1 MTYEESRER
10 LDEIRRR
17 DEVLFRM
24 GISHL
29 MDVGIRNLD
38 DKSVERTCEVIQK
51 EDDTKSFMTNG
62 YKCAIVRTAS
72 ELAKIN
78 HIHLLVFIQEE
89 VVYDV

>member
-1 MTYEESRER
+1 MTYCESVKI
-10 LDEIRRR
+10 LDEIRKR

-29 MDVGIRNLD
+29 MDVGMRNLMD
-38 DKSVERTCEVIQK
+38 ENVERTCKAILE
-51 EDDTKSFMTNG
+51 EDDSKSFMTNG

-78 HIHLLVFIQEE
+78 HIHLLVYIQDEI
-89 VVYDV
+89 VYDV